1 VVSRGRAFA
10 EKSLEFEDRREWRR
24 NAAEFKSIFQ
34 ELFLCGFDKVFS
46 DVHCEYCTSALVSV
60 TRLPKRLPLM
70 LRLCEWLEQIP
81 WIVSV
86 TNSAVLI
93 SLVWLVHY
101 FGFFL
106 LVGITAVVDLRVLG
120 VAARNQ
126 KLAPLAGQLF
136 PWAWTGLG
144 LVIASGFIMFAGQAT
159 TFYPTA
165 VFQIKM
171 GIVLLALAFGVI
183 VQRKSPVWDRAPSMP
198 AAAKWLALASL
209 ALWIGAILAGL
220 EVPAFIPGI

>member
-1 VVSRGRAFA
+1 MLPPEETPHSKCLSLPNYRTANRAQQLTGCHRIWLVA
-10 EKSLEFEDRREWRR
+10 ATLYSLEITGGQNFGERLFPRR
-24 NAAEFKSIFQ
+24 
-34 ELFLCGFDKVFS
+34 LL
-46 DVHCEYCTSALVSV
+46 
-60 TRLPKRLPLM
+60 LM

-81 WIVSV
+81 WIVTI

-101 FGFFL
+101 LGFFL
-106 LVGITAVVDLRVLG
+106 LVGITVVVDLRVLG
-120 VAARNQ
+120 VAARNH

-159 TFYPTA
+159 TFYPEA

-171 GIVLLALAFGVI
+171 GIVLLALVFGVI
-183 VQRKSPVWDRAPSMP
+183 VQRKSPVWDRDPSMP
-198 AAAKWLALASL
+198 AAAKWLALLSL

>member
-1 VVSRGRAFA
+1 
-10 EKSLEFEDRREWRR
+10 
-24 NAAEFKSIFQ
+24 
-34 ELFLCGFDKVFS
+34 
-46 DVHCEYCTSALVSV
+46 
-60 TRLPKRLPLM
+60 M

-81 WIVSV
+81 WIVTI

-106 LVGITAVVDLRVLG
+106 LVGTTAVIDLRVLG
-120 VAARNQ
+120 AAARNQ

-136 PWAWTGLG
+136 PFAWTGLG

-159 TFYPTA
+159 TFYPTS
-165 VFQIKM
+165 VFRIKM
-171 GIVLLALAFGVI
+171 GMVLLAFVVGMI
-183 VQRKSPVWDRAPSMP
+183 VQRKSPVWDLAPSVP
-198 AAAKWLALASL
+198 AAAKWLAIVSL

-220 EVPAFIPGI
+220 EVPAFVPV

>member
-1 VVSRGRAFA
+1 
-10 EKSLEFEDRREWRR
+10 
-24 NAAEFKSIFQ
+24 
-34 ELFLCGFDKVFS
+34 
-46 DVHCEYCTSALVSV
+46 
-60 TRLPKRLPLM
+60 M
-70 LRLCEWLEQIP
+70 LRFCEWLEQIP
-81 WIVSV
+81 WIVTV

-106 LVGITAVVDLRVLG
+106 LVGTTALVDLRVLG
-120 VAARNQ
+120 AAARSH

-136 PWAWTGLG
+136 PFAWTGLG

-165 VFQIKM
+165 VFRIKM
-171 GIVLLALAFGVI
+171 GMVLLALVFGVI
-183 VQRKSPVWDRAPSMP
+183 VQWKSPAWDRAPSVP

-209 ALWIGAILAGL
+209 ALWIGSILAGL
-220 EVPAFIPGI
+220 EVAAFTPGI